1 MKQKGYK
8 CRTSALIYGDTI
20 DVYVDTVYVDIHRTQ
35 NVQLYTYFDGR
46 KVREQ

>member
-20 DVYVDTVYVDIHRTQ
+20 AVHVGTAYVDIHKTQ
-35 NVQLYTYFDGR
+35 NVQVYTYFDGR